1 MLISLALLLA
11 SAIEKQAYT
20 QNYPPQ
26 APGVEWVLV
35 TFDQPPTD
43 VSVEVTPLR
52 YNKDFALSF
61 HADDGIDDV
70 YDVGFQYF
78 TGVNSTHPG
87 LFYSDGAGNQ
97 VSFKISSALFSYSAS
112 QGVDMHEED
121 NNFNA
126 VTWGQLEIMYQNGCG
141 IYNHGFTDNSSTQPD
156 FMYYSIK
163 RNESYIRRQ
172 LYETTPGGVQT
183 RVFVNPDGAQAYTP
197 VAFDLGYRYV
207 FNQSAQFIDPN
218 DGIDV
223 NSITNWDQSLEMFR
237 AQYEDINMQSVADQ
251 LAANSVDGAHYWL
264 PVFTHGLTGFQTT
277 FQNDFSYIAQTY
289 GSQGADNIWMATEE
303 EILNYLITREAVEI
317 NHGLAGNNLLVFL
330 DGEVPSDLRFYT
342 LSLAVEAEGAV
353 ITDIQVNG
361 GTNNNW
367 SPLNQP
373 QALINLEWDGRHI
386 EPIEEL
392 ADSYVTIAEAT
403 QDEYDCLIAMDY
415 VYMASGTDMYEELRD
430 RLCAIEDIP
439 YDEDFCISCE
449 IDLGDDLEICMGEC
463 VELIAD
469 PHFEGNTY
477 LWSNDSTSQSITVC
491 PMETTSYWVEVTTA
505 EDCVASDTITIVVLE
520 AAVFDLGGDT
530 LVCTG
535 TTVQYEVEFNPDYT
549 YAWLVNDEPV
559 GNTTHEIELL
569 IEETLTL
576 ALEITA
582 PSGCVTTDTVTIEA
596 VELPEV
602 DLGEDFDWCAFD
614 SLMVQVSPWLEDHT
628 YNWFL
633 NGIQTPDSLNYI
645 HFLLEDTTQLVLEI
659 GSPLGCFNA
668 DTLMIST
675 LESPVFSLGNDTLVC
690 LLDTLHFELPFGD
703 DHVFEWY
710 VDGILQEGAD
720 TNVFALLVTDTLL
733 LQAEVTAPNVCSY
746 SDEIQIFAAE
756 LPSITVDPQEAHLC
770 LGESI
775 TLTLSATGAD
785 DFYWWNDST
794 AQTITVTPP
803 LAGTHHYWAEA
814 LNGYGCAARDT
825 AFVHVY
831 ENPMVELQVIQGSP
845 EMCLEE
851 SIRLFAVKLNGVNFD
866 KIIWNNGD
874 TLDATTNLNRE
885 FFPEEDG
892 WISVEVISAS
902 GCTDKDSIF
911 VSVYPLPDIAVSPP
925 QEICQGEMVNLQA
938 EGGSSCAWYVGS
950 ALIGEGYT
958 LEVFPEMTTVYTAVV
973 TDTGPAA
980 CQASAEVTV
989 TVKPAPELLIEA
1001 SASLVCPGTEVVLT
1015 VSGASTYLWDHGLTG
1030 AEIVVKPLE
1039 TTSYVVTGTD
1049 EEGCSTTDSIMIE
1062 TYPYTEVQLTGLVP
1076 VYCMNDAS
1084 VPLAG
1089 IPENGVFG
1097 GPGVLNSLFN
1107 PEMAGDGTHT
1117 ITYSITDEFGCQL
1130 TDSVQVTVFG
1140 GITAIDLGA
1149 SDTLICPED
1158 VITLDAG
1165 PGFNAYYW
1173 STGDTG
1179 RFVNVFGM
1187 DQVEGATRTISVVG
1201 ELDGCTASGNI
1212 RVTLRD
1218 DCYIQLD
1225 ELDAEADFRLYPNPN
1240 QGNFVLEVNHEED
1253 DIQLKLFDSRGQL
1266 QFQGQYSHCTA
1277 VSPCHI
1283 QLPDLGKGVYV
1294 LQLRIGKKQLL
1305 QKMVVM

>member
-1 MLISLALLLA
+1 MLISLVLLLA
-11 SAIEKQAYT
+11 SAPEQRTHAQA
-20 QNYPPQ
+20 YPPQ
-26 APGVEWVLV
+26 APGVEWVLI
-35 TFDQPPTD
+35 TFDQPPAD

-78 TGVNSTHPG
+78 TGVNSSHPG
-87 LFYSDGAGNQ
+87 LYYSDGAGNQ
-97 VSFKISSALFSYSAS
+97 VSFKISSALFSFSAFNNE
-112 QGVDMHEED
+112 DMHQPG
-121 NNFNA
+121 NFYNT
-126 VTWGQLEIMYQNGCG
+126 VTWPELETMYQNGCG
-141 IYNHGFTDNSSTQPD
+141 IYNHGFNDNSSTQPD
-156 FMYYSIK
+156 FMYYSIQ

-207 FNQSAQFIDPN
+207 FNQGVQFIDPN

-223 NSITNWDQSLEMFR
+223 NSFTNWDQSLEMFR
-237 AQYEDINMQSVADQ
+237 AQYEDIDMQSVADQ
-251 LAANSVDGAHYWL
+251 LAANSADGANYWL
-264 PVFTHGLTGFQTT
+264 PVFSHVLSGFQTA

-317 NHGLAGNNLLVFL
+317 NHGIAGNNLLIFL

-342 LSLAVEAEGAV
+342 LSLAVEAVGAT

-415 VYMASGTDMYEELRD
+415 VYMASETDMYEELRD

-439 YDEDFCISCE
+439 YDEDFCITCE

-463 VELIAD
+463 VELIAA

-477 LWSNDSTSQSITVC
+477 LWNNDSTSQSITVC

-505 EDCVASDTITIVVLE
+505 EDCVATDTITIEVLE
-520 AAVFDLGGDT
+520 AAVFDLGADT

-549 YAWLVNDEPV
+549 YAWFINGEPV

-576 ALEITA
+576 ALAITA
-582 PSGCVTTDTVTIEA
+582 PTECVTTEEITIEA
-596 VELPEV
+596 AELPEV

-614 SLMVQVSPWLEDHT
+614 SLMVDVTWIEDHT

-645 HFLLEDTTQLVLEI
+645 HFLLEDTTQLVLEM

-668 DTLMIST
+668 DTLMISA
-675 LESPVFSLGNDTLVC
+675 LESPVFSLGNDTLLC

-703 DHVFEWY
+703 DHFFEWY
-710 VDGILQEGAD
+710 VDGILQDGAD
-720 TNVFALLVTDTLL
+720 SNVFALLVTDTLL
-733 LQAEVTAPNVCSY
+733 LQAQVTAPNACSF
-746 SDEIQIFAAE
+746 SDEMQVFAAE
-756 LPSITVDPQEAHLC
+756 LPSITVDPQEAHIC
-770 LGESI
+770 LGETI
-775 TLTLSATGAD
+775 TLSLSTSGAT

-794 AQTITVTPP
+794 AQTITVMPP
-803 LAGTHHYWAEA
+803 MAGTHHYWAEA

-851 SIRLFAVKLNGVNFD
+851 SIRLFAIKLNGVNFD
-866 KIIWNNGD
+866 KIIWNKGD
-874 TLDATTNLNRE
+874 TLDATTNLNHE

-925 QEICQGEMVNLQA
+925 QEICQGEMVSLQA

-973 TDTGPAA
+973 TDAGLAA
-980 CQASAEVTV
+980 CQASADISV

-1001 SASLVCPGTEVVLT
+1001 SETLVCPGTEVVLNVT
-1015 VSGASTYLWDHGLTG
+1015 GASTYQWEHGATG
-1030 AEIVVKPLE
+1030 AEVVVKPLE
-1039 TTSYVVTGTD
+1039 TTSYAVTGTD
-1049 EEGCSTTDSIMIE
+1049 EEGCSITDAILIE

-1076 VYCMNDAS
+1076 VYCMNDAP
-1084 VPLAG
+1084 VPLTG
-1089 IPENGVFG
+1089 IPANGVFG
-1097 GPGVLNSLFN
+1097 GPGVVNNLFN

-1117 ITYSITDEFGCQL
+1117 ITYTITDNFGCLL
-1130 TDSVQVTVFG
+1130 TDSIQATVFG

-1149 SDTLICPED
+1149 ADTLICPED

-1173 STGDTG
+1173 STGDTS
-1179 RFVNVFGM
+1179 RFVNIFGM
-1187 DQVEGATRTISVVG
+1187 NQVEGSTRTISVVG
-1201 ELDGCTASGNI
+1201 ELDGCTASGSI
-1212 RVTLRD
+1212 RITVRD

-1225 ELDAEADFRLYPNPN
+1225 ELDASADFRLYPNPN
-1240 QGNFVLEVNHEED
+1240 QGSFVLEVNHEDED
-1253 DIQLKLFDSRGQL
+1253 VLLKLFDSRGQL
-1266 QFQGQYSHCTA
+1266 QFQNQYNRCTA
-1277 VSPCHI
+1277 ASPCRI
-1283 QLPDLGKGVYV
+1283 QLPALGKGVYV
-1294 LQLRIGKKQLL
+1294 LQLRIGKMQFLH
-1305 QKMVVM
+1305 KMVVI